1 MACAPLIPNAAG
13 ELSTELGELGRWRL
27 MPHLGGASF
36 ETLQS
41 AEQARSAGSLVG
53 RFHAALRDFDSPLA
67 PLGIP
72 YRDTGLYL
80 EAMERAFVV
89 HSDHR
94 LASEMQAQG
103 QRVLNRFAGMGPA
116 PDVPQRVIH
125 GDLKLSNLL
134 FEDREPPG
142 RDIAFA
148 LIDLDTL
155 MRGPLWVELG
165 DAWRSWCD
173 SPQEPPQESSR
184 ESTQESDPGVSG
196 EASEIRFA
204 MDSFE
209 ASLEGFLEGL
219 AEPLS
224 EAERDS
230 LVLAPERITLEL
242 CARFITDALDESYF
256 AWDDS
261 NFRSRGDHNAVRAV
275 DQWSLCD
282 SMRETRGEREA
293 ILRRLA

>member
-1 MACAPLIPNAAG
+1 MACAPLIPNADG
-13 ELSTELGELGRWRL
+13 ELSTDLGELGRWRL

-41 AEQARSAGSLVG
+41 SEQAHSAGALVG
-53 RFHAALRDFDSPLA
+53 RFHAALSDFDSPLA

-72 YRDTGLYL
+72 YRDTAVYL
-80 EAMERAFVV
+80 EALERAFVV

-94 LASEMQAQG
+94 LAPEMQALG
-103 QRVLNRFAGMGPA
+103 QRVSNRLGDMGPA
-116 PDVPQRVIH
+116 PDVPERVIH

-142 RDIAFA
+142 RDVAFA

-165 DAWRSWCD
+165 DAWRSWCN
-173 SPQEPPQESSR
+173 SLPELPKESAQEWNPE
-184 ESTQESDPGVSG
+184 TIG
-196 EASEIRFA
+196 EWGKIGFA
-204 MDSFE
+204 MDLFE

-219 AEPLS
+219 GEPLS

-230 LVLAPERITLEL
+230 LVLGPERITLEL
-242 CARFITDALDESYF
+242 CARFITDALEESYF
-256 AWDDS
+256 AWDES
-261 NFRSRGDHNAVRAV
+261 SFPSRGDHNAARAAN
-275 DQWSLCD
+275 QLRLCD
-282 SMRETRGEREA
+282 AMQETRDEREA